1 MEKTIDTLFGPGLF
15 TKIYFVDS
23 NPAKIETI
31 EVMKVNSEIK
41 EIKTV
46 ETFDLSKNYV
56 SKSKSGLLSLNIRES
71 IKSSLISR
79 LNFDSSSVDF
89 RYFDKGFLKNLFS
102 KKRDPKDLVK
112 LFDEKDWIITSDEIV
127 SELTKLD
134 EFEYTLG
141 YGDIRL
147 VGRIGSTLVFKIK
160 DLGNSIYTGNKDSIT
175 MVFKK
180 SMSED
185 KYDICVEY
193 LIQAN
198 ECLDKI
204 IVY

>member
-1 MEKTIDTLFGPGLF
+1 MEKTIDTLFGSGLF

-56 SKSKSGLLSLNIRES
+56 SKSGLLSLNIREI
-71 IKSSLISR
+71 IKSSLMSH
-79 LNFDSSSVDF
+79 LNFDSNSVDF

-127 SELTKLD
+127 SELTKLN

-160 DLGNSIYTGNKDSIT
+160 DLGNNIYTGNKDSIT

-180 SMSED
+180 SMFED
-185 KYDICVEY
+185 KNGICIEY
-193 LIQAN
+193 LIQPN